1 MPSPFQF
8 LETFERP
15 SIHHET
21 LNPERRRVAKERLP
35 QGSVCSQAGLA
46 KLRVLRQV
54 QSLAVQGSKA
64 PGLEQGL
71 RLGASAGVAE
81 LRESRQEDGARL
93 SIVTRI
99 LLLEGCAPL
108 ATALKPKTLCKLT
121 LSDSTQQDWSSGHAY
136 RELTLACIF
145 GPVLGLYQVGTAPGT
160 PWSMVQRLSV
170 WSFAIRIWIASCLL
184 CFRLGAVYAQG

>member
-1 MPSPFQF
+1 MPTRHNNYPDHHYSKPLCHESLHSFSGRTLYTLIHLYVCRDYRETRWLAASSFSMPSPFQF

-21 LNPERRRVAKERLP
+21 LNPERWRVAKERLP

-108 ATALKPKTLCKLT
+108 ATALKPRPC
-121 LSDSTQQDWSSGHAY
+121 
-136 RELTLACIF
+136 
-145 GPVLGLYQVGTAPGT
+145 
-160 PWSMVQRLSV
+160 
-170 WSFAIRIWIASCLL
+170 ASLL
-184 CFRLGAVYAQG
+184 CQTPLNKTGLVDTPTGNLH